1 MYNVMKQV
9 AGRRSVHI
17 KRASLALVGLS
28 ALAAAVSAQ
37 AETLNIVSWGGAY
50 SESQQKAY
58 HEPWMEKTGDEI
70 VNIDRSGNALAG
82 LRAQS
87 QAGNVTWD
95 LVDMLPADALIAC
108 AEGLIEPLDHDALLA
123 DAPDGTPPTEDFLK
137 GSLDECFV
145 PSIVYS
151 NIVAFNTEMFPEDKQ
166 PSTIADVFD
175 LENFPG
181 KRTLMRKPINNLEWA
196 LVADGV
202 APEDVYD
209 VLSTEEGVQR
219 AFAKLDTIKDQV
231 IWWQEGAQ
239 PPQLLADQEVAFGS
253 AYNGRI
259 FNAMLSEGQP
269 FEIIWDAQV
278 FELDGWVVPA
288 GKLDKVKDYLAFA
301 TDTQRLAD
309 QARYISYGPARKSS
323 SNMVS
328 THAETG
334 IAMTPQMPTFPPN
347 FATAIP
353 KNDEFWA
360 DNIDE
365 LSRRFDAWLAM

>member
-1 MYNVMKQV
+1 MNNTRLFK
-9 AGRRSVHI
+9 GTLI
-17 KRASLALVGLS
+17 KGAVTGAFGLS
-28 ALAAAVSAQ
+28 ALAMAVSAQ

-50 SESQQKAY
+50 SMSQQKAY
-58 HEPWMEKTGDEI
+58 HEPWMEKSGDEI

-123 DAPDGTPPTEDFLK
+123 AAPDGTPPSEDFIE

-145 PSIVYS
+145 PQIVYS

-175 LENFPG
+175 LENYPG

-209 VLSTEEGVQR
+209 VLETEEGVAR

-231 IWWQEGAQ
+231 IWWEEGAQ

-259 FNAMLSEGQP
+259 FNAAVNEDQP

-278 FELDGWVVPA
+278 FELDGWVVPT
-288 GKLDKVKDYLAFA
+288 GKLDKVKDYLYFA

-309 QARYISYGPARKSS
+309 QAKYISYGPARKSS
-323 SNMVS
+323 ADMV
-328 THAETG
+328 TTLAGTDIEMKPH
-334 IAMTPQMPTFPPN
+334 MPTYGPN

-353 KNDEFWA
+353 KDNEFWA
-360 DNIDE
+360 DHNDE
-365 LSRRFDAWLAM
+365 LTQRFNAWLAQ